1 MSDGSPE
8 RIDSVIGPVGR
19 HLTLADLPSPQTERW
34 VARRKAEVVTA
45 VRGGLLS
52 IEEACAHYT
61 LTFEEFLTWE
71 RAYARFGL
79 SGLHARDVEYHRLR
93 KTKNLAHG
101 T

>member
-1 MSDGSPE
+1 MSDESPE
-8 RIDSVIGPVGR
+8 RIDSVTAPVGR
-19 HLTLADLPSPQTERW
+19 HLTLVDLPSPQTERW
-34 VARRKAEVVTA
+34 VARRKAEVVIA

-52 IEEACAHYT
+52 IEDACAHYT

-79 SGLHARDVEYHRLR
+79 SGLRARDVEYHRLR
-93 KTKNLAHG
+93 KTKNHAHG